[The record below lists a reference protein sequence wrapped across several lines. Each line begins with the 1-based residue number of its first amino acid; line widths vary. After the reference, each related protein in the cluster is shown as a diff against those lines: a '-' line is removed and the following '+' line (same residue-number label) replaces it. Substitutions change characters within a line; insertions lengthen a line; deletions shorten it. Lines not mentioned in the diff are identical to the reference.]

1 MAKRKELKEQW
12 QQRLQDWR
20 ESGLNQKQ
28 WCEQNNI
35 RQPQF
40 WYWKKKLEEIPA
52 AEPIANAATPA
63 FVPVALA
70 PDSTHQ
76 EPKEKAALV
85 ITLPNG
91 LQISGVDRS
100 NLSLASSLI
109 GLLT

>member
-1 MAKRKELKEQW
+1 MANRKELKEQW
-12 QQRLQDWR
+12 QQRLQAWR

-28 WCEQNNI
+28 WCEQNHV

-40 WYWKKKLEEIPA
+40 WYWKKKLEEVPA
-52 AEPIANAATPA
+52 AKPIANASAPA

-70 PDSTHQ
+70 P
-76 EPKEKAALV
+76 EPAQVPDETAALV

-91 LQISGVDRS
+91 LKISGVDRS
-100 NLSLASSLI
+100 NLSLASTLI

>member
-1 MAKRKELKEQW
+1 MANRNDLKEQW
-12 QQRLQDWR
+12 QQRLQSWR

-40 WYWKKKLEEIPA
+40 WYWKKKLEEMPA
-52 AEPIANAATPA
+52 ALSHKSKNTPA

-70 PDSTHQ
+70 STPTPREA
-76 EPKEKAALV
+76 EPTSLA

-91 LQISGVDRS
+91 LMVSGIDQS
-100 NLSLASSLI
+100 NLSLASQLI
-109 GLLT
+109 GVLT